1 MRMQNFFL
9 CMAMIAS
16 NSAYCMDDQKKAA
29 DFGNPEHG
37 FWQEETPKKSEGPA
51 AKLSDSQEQ
60 LELENHQEEW
70 NNASGLT
77 GVHSLGEQSLHTQS
91 SQNPEKQNT
100 NKRDLSPRSSY
111 RMEKLECIKQQNAHL
126 GKIAEHLS
134 TLNRQLVLQHTIYM
148 LLKLQ
153 EKDLASRATFLNK
166 HNQDQQ
172 ESD

>member
-16 NSAYCMDDQKKAA
+16 NSAYCMDDQKKA
-29 DFGNPEHG
+29 DFGDRTSEHG
-37 FWQEETPKKSEGPA
+37 FWQEETPEKSTESSPA
-51 AKLSDSQEQ
+51 LTDSQE
-60 LELENHQEEW
+60 LELYNYLEEC
-70 NNASGLT
+70 NQASGLT
-77 GVHSLGEQSLHTQS
+77 GVHSPGNPLHTQS

-100 NKRDLSPRSSY
+100 NKRDLSPRSY
-111 RMEKLECIKQQNAHL
+111 RMKKLEYMERQTAHL

-134 TLNRQLVLQHTIYM
+134 ILNRQLALQHTSYL

-153 EKDLASRATFLNK
+153 EKDLASYATFLNN